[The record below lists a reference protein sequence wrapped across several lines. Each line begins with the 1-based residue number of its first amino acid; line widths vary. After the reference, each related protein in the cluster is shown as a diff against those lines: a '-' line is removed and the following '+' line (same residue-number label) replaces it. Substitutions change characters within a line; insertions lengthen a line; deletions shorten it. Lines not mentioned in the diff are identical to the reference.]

1 MATRLLTLT
10 LWALVL
16 ASAVFWGLKVFA
28 PRTGVPATAQTPAR
42 TLALGGELRRLLGSS
57 ETASDDDDD
66 DALADAS
73 DRFHLLGVV
82 APRGASHSSQG
93 VALIAIG
100 SEPPKAWRTG
110 AALDGETVL
119 LAVGPRSVQLG
130 PRGGPATTE
139 LTLPDPTAASTGAP
153 RAGGPAPGSFNRTVP
168 MMPQG
173 AQPPGQPNVHQA
185 GPAAQPV
192 QRAAQPD
199 QEDEED
205 E

>member
-42 TLALGGELRRLLGSS
+42 TLALGGELRRLLGGS
-57 ETASDDDDD
+57 EVEQADDEPLDS
-66 DALADAS
+66 AS

-110 AALDGETVL
+110 AALDDETVL

-139 LTLPDPTAASTGAP
+139 LTLPDPAAASTGAP
-153 RAGGPAPGSFNRTVP
+153 RAPGPAPGSFNRPVP

-185 GPAAQPV
+185 GPGAQPV
-192 QRAAQPD
+192 QRPAQPD
-199 QEDEED
+199 QEDEEED

>member
-42 TLALGGELRRLLGSS
+42 TLALGGELRRLLGGS
-57 ETASDDDDD
+57 EVEQTDGEPLDDV
-66 DALADAS
+66 S

-110 AALDGETVL
+110 AALDDETVL

-139 LTLPDPTAASTGAP
+139 LTLPDPAAASTGAP
-153 RAGGPAPGSFNRTVP
+153 RAVGPAPGSFNRPVP

-192 QRAAQPD
+192 QRPAQPD
-199 QEDEED
+199 QEDEE
-205 E
+205 EEE